1 MIAITRLILRQM
13 RIKGDRMNVSIIV
26 NDEKTISTQLMN
38 TLRKAASACI
48 DMDVEISLSFVSLE
62 EIHRMNREY
71 RGVDRP
77 TDVLSFPMFDS
88 TEEME

>member
-26 NDEKTISTQLMN
+26 NDEKAISTKLMN

-48 DMDVEISLSFVSLE
+48 DMDV
-62 EIHRMNREY
+62 
-71 RGVDRP
+71 
-77 TDVLSFPMFDS
+77 
-88 TEEME
+88 